1 MEDTELNTGLFKWRK
16 TVLWFLG
23 VAFVSVSM
31 LGFGIDMLGGSEN
44 KRFAVTVGETKIT
57 HDQFYRA
64 RRELED
70 QYRSFLGPKFQEVLE
85 ASGQSI
91 NQIVADKLMNEAALD
106 NAAKQYGLSVGRE
119 AAAQKL
125 FEQLFPEG
133 YDAKL
138 YSRFLQQKGMT
149 AVQQEELV
157 ARELTRAQL
166 AGLLRSFAAPVSK
179 EYTAEVARDLRKFDV
194 VVAELP
200 FEAFNDEPVS
210 DAELQQYYDTHQ
222 DELRTPVKVSYE
234 ALVVDQQ
241 NFPKALEIPA
251 ESVDLYY
258 AENQDRFRNPEAR
271 KVALI
276 ELNAKDSEG
285 ANKGGDK
292 GAELVKRREDL
303 IEQLRGGKSFK
314 ELSDLFNDN
323 AELKKAGGEKGWI
336 TRDDLGSEE
345 AAKIFD
351 AEVSATSAEPVKP
364 QPIVVSSAN
373 SEKIFLVSDRRESS
387 VKSLE
392 EVRSAIV
399 SDLQKEQAPALLSAK
414 AEELFASWKDSS
426 KRLSELG
433 QELGIKVIEV
443 KDSVADLAGPNA
455 GAVNEV
461 AVDERLSSI
470 PRLLLEEMD
479 IPRRVVELKGASALV
494 EIRDIKEPVVK
505 PLGELSEVITKKL
518 KEQKAKIKAREVAD
532 QLLKSLKD
540 KQFPDLKSAV
550 VNYKLQ
556 VKDLKS
562 LVAADVAKELGAPD
576 LIRDFVGISEAGV
589 ETMRVYSTRSGFV
602 LPQVM
607 ALSQPSAEDVASKV
621 KEEKDSILEQEQNL
635 VVQAFVARYKAG
647 VEKDVDASL
656 F

>member
-23 VAFVSVSM
+23 IAFVSVSM

-44 KRFAVTVGETKIT
+44 KRFAVTLGETKIT

-64 RRELED
+64 RRELEE
-70 QYRSFLGPKFQEVLE
+70 QYRAFLGPKFQEVLE

-119 AAAQKL
+119 VAAQKL

-133 YDAKL
+133 YDATL
-138 YSRFLQQKGMT
+138 YSRFLQQEGRT
-149 AVQQEELV
+149 AVQQEEHV

-166 AGLLRSFAAPVSK
+166 AGLLRSFAAPASK

-194 VVAELP
+194 VAAELP

-210 DAELQQYYDTHQ
+210 DAELQQYYDSHQ
-222 DELRTPVKVSYE
+222 DELRTPVKVSYD
-234 ALVVDQQ
+234 ALIVDQQ
-241 NFPKALEIPA
+241 NFPNAVEIPA
-251 ESVDLYY
+251 EAVELYY
-258 AENQDRFRNPEAR
+258 AENQDRFKNPEAR
-271 KVALI
+271 QVALI
-276 ELNAKDSEG
+276 ELIAKESEG
-285 ANKGGDK
+285 DNK

-303 IEQLRGGKSFK
+303 LEQFRGGKSFK

-323 AELKKAGGEKGWI
+323 AELKKVGGEKGWV

-351 AEVSATSAEPVKP
+351 AEVLATSAEPAKP

-387 VKSLE
+387 VKSIA
-392 EVRSAIV
+392 EVRSAIIA
-399 SDLQKEQAPALLSAK
+399 DIQKEQAPALLSAK
-414 AEELFASWKDSS
+414 AEDLFTGWKDSTKS
-426 KRLSELG
+426 LSELA
-433 QELGIKVIEV
+433 QELGIKIIEV
-443 KDSVADLAGPNA
+443 KDSVADLAGPND
-455 GAVNEV
+455 GAVDEV
-461 AVDERLSSI
+461 VVDERLSSV

-479 IPRRVVELKGASALV
+479 IPRRVVELKGSSALV
-494 EIRDIKEPVVK
+494 EIKEIKEPVVK
-505 PLGELSEVITKKL
+505 PLGELRELIAKKL
-518 KEQKAKIKAREVAD
+518 KEQKSKVKAKEVAD
-532 QLLKSLKD
+532 QLLKSLKE

-550 VNYKLQ
+550 AHYKLNS
-556 VKDLKS
+556 KDLKS
-562 LVAADVAKELGAPD
+562 LLASDVAKELGVPNVTK
-576 LIRDFVGISEAGV
+576 DFISISEPGV
-589 ETMRVYSTRSGFV
+589 ETARVYSNKSGFV
-602 LPQVM
+602 LPQVI
-607 ALSQPSAEDVASKV
+607 ALYQPSTEDVASKV
-621 KEEKDSILEQEQNL
+621 KEERESIMEQEQNL